1 MKTDLRT
8 KCSFAFVVAGMT
20 LVLSGS
26 LLAGS
31 ATRSSAEEINQQQ
44 QLVEQATLTFER
56 FLAEPGLAAGYRVKP
71 DNMKAVFIVPKLWR
85 GAFVVGGSGGRGLL
99 LARDFLK
106 GGWSPPAFY
115 TMSSTS
121 FGPQIGVD
129 SSELILIV
137 QTFSALER
145 FSGKGTARLGVD
157 GGFTVG
163 SYGEGGTTGV
173 DVISFA
179 WSKGAFM
186 GFSLQG
192 FAISASPK
200 DNESYY
206 AAPVNPEEILSNKIA
221 APPGA
226 AQLRAALSG
235 LIP

>member
-1 MKTDLRT
+1 MLKFHRKYSSVPTMAIV
-8 KCSFAFVVAGMT
+8 AFLACMSQPGESA
-20 LVLSGS
+20 LASGED
-26 LLAGS
+26 
-31 ATRSSAEEINQQQ
+31 RVEQQ
-44 QLVEQATLTFER
+44 QLVDQAISTFER
-56 FLAEPGLAAGYRVKP
+56 FLAEPGLAAGYRLKP
-71 DNMKAVFIVPKLWR
+71 DTMKAVFIVPKLWR
-85 GAFVVGGSGGRGLL
+85 GAVVVGASGGRGVL
-99 LARDFLK
+99 LARDPLK

-163 SYGEGGTTGV
+163 AFGEGGTTGL
-173 DVISFA
+173 DLISFA
-179 WSKGAFM
+179 WSKGVFV

-192 FAISASPK
+192 FAITAASK
-200 DNESYY
+200 DNRLYY
-206 AAPVNPEEILSNKIA
+206 GTPVNPEEILANKTVTN
-221 APPGA
+221 PGA
-226 AQLRAALSG
+226 DPLRATLSR